1 MEENFRNMIEKD
13 GKMKEFLDEVD
24 KLCWKYG
31 YEIKPTY
38 PVPNEEYPTLTII
51 GDDEM
56 VKLLYIDGEGIG
68 VK

>member
-1 MEENFRNMIEKD
+1 MEENFRNMIEKG